1 MKFEEAIATFTR
13 EQMYDLYINKGMSK
27 EAVSKTIGIS
37 DKLVSKMLS
46 YYEIT
51 KTKEQIQESKRKP
64 KKRQFKVSKEVLLQ
78 EYIEQNMSY
87 DDIRTKYGLTGYE
100 MDLTLKEYGI
110 KKDRAVS
117 AKKGFKTKYEAYG
130 SKEAY
135 DAHVAEKAMQTHIE
149 MHGSEEAYKKHL
161 AKSVRSTVE
170 ARYGDAHYY
179 NREAARKTCMER
191 YGVPA
196 ACMLPQARM
205 HGNDSGPNRKFAL
218 LLDEQ
223 GIVHEREFP
232 LGGYSYDFKV
242 GNILIEID
250 PWVTHNSTFSPFGR
264 EPVAKDYHMKKSRCA
279 AEQGYR
285 CIHVW
290 DWDSPEAIVSLLH
303 KRPVVYARNCNIVE
317 LDKSSAATF
326 LNQHHLQGYADDA
339 VRYGLEHGGNVVMVM
354 TFGKPRYN
362 SKFDWELIRLC
373 STYHVIGGDEKLF
386 AHFKKCCHPLSVLS
400 YCDMA
405 KFPGNVYRRLGFT
418 GNSFNPS
425 RHWYNPETNQH
436 YTDFSVRK
444 LGVDKLLHTSF
455 GKDYSNAL
463 GMIESGFVEIYDCG
477 QQRFEYYT
485 EMTNG

>member
-1 MKFEEAIATFTR
+1 MKFEEAVATLTR
-13 EQMYDLYINKGMSK
+13 EQMYDLYIDKEMSK
-27 EAVSKTIGIS
+27 EAVSKTIGVS
-37 DKLVSKMLS
+37 DQLVSKILS
-46 YYEIT
+46 YYDIA

-64 KKRQFKVSKEVLLQ
+64 KKRQFKVSREVLLQ
-78 EYIEQNMSY
+78 EYIEQDMSY
-87 DDIRTKYGLTGYE
+87 EEIRSKYGLTGYE

-110 KKDRAVS
+110 KKNKAVS
-117 AKKGFKTKYEAYG
+117 AKRGLQTKYATYG

-135 DAHVAEKAMQTHIE
+135 DAHIAEKSLQTHIE
-149 MHGSEEAYKKHL
+149 KHGSEEAYKNHL
-161 AKSVRSTVE
+161 AEAVRSTVE
-170 ARYGDAHYY
+170 ERYGDAHYY
-179 NREAARKTCMER
+179 NREAARKTYMER

-205 HGNDSGPNRKFAL
+205 HGNDSEPNRKFAL
-218 LLDEQ
+218 LLDKA
-223 GIVHEREFP
+223 GIVYDREFP
-232 LGGYSYDFKV
+232 IGGYSYDFKV
-242 GNILIEID
+242 GNVLIEIN

-264 EPVAKDYHMKKSRCA
+264 EPVAKDYHMNKSRCA
-279 AEQGYR
+279 SEHGYR

-290 DWDSPEAIVSLLH
+290 DWDSPEAIVGLLQ
-303 KRPVVYARNCNIVE
+303 KRPVLYARNCNIVE

-362 SKFDWELIRLC
+362 SKFDWELIRL
-373 STYHVIGGDEKLF
+373 
-386 AHFKKCCHPLSVLS
+386 KKCCHPLSVIS

-405 KFPGNVYRRLGFT
+405 KFPGEVYKRLGFA
-418 GNSFNPS
+418 GNAFKPS
-425 RHWYNPETNQH
+425 RHWYNPATNQH

-455 GKDYSNAL
+455 GKDHSNDL
-463 GMIESGFVEIYDCG
+463 GMIESGFVEIYDSG